1 MGRRE
6 VYTKK
11 LHSKK
16 SEVDFEKRTFSQ
28 SLVPSSQRQMNKLNE
43 KRRRQ
48 QQEEKKDGRGRFYFG
63 SGDRERMKD

>member
-1 MGRRE
+1 MDRGE

-11 LHSKK
+11 LHSEK

-48 QQEEKKDGRGRFYFG
+48 QQEEKRTEEAGFILGL
-63 SGDRERMKD
+63 ET